1 MVIASKQ
8 IYCLACRE
16 FMTVAV
22 DINECP
28 RCHARFRCVPVDYL
42 IIKKKIRTSKK
53 RRWSGVCGQT
63 ISVKRE

>member
-8 IYCLACRE
+8 IYCFVCRE

-28 RCHARFRCVPVDYL
+28 RCHSKFKCAPVDYVL
-42 IIKKKIRTSKK
+42 VKKKVR
-53 RRWSGVCGQT
+53 
-63 ISVKRE
+63 